1 MNLDNHPCF
10 NREAHKTFGRVHL
23 PVAPRCNI
31 QCRFCNRKFD
41 CVSESRPGVTSGLL
55 KPEQAM
61 FYLEEVFN
69 AKRNISV
76 VGIAGPGDPF
86 ANPEETLET
95 LSRVRETYPEMI
107 LCVATNGLN
116 LSPYVDDLARLKVS
130 HVTITVNAVD
140 TKISEK
146 IYSWIRYKKRV
157 MRAEQGAATLL
168 NNQLKAI
175 RGLKQLGLTVK
186 VNTIILPGIN
196 EDHIETVAEKMA
208 ELKVDILNCVPYYP
222 NSGSAF
228 EKLTEPSP
236 EMVKAIRKKAGR
248 YIRQMRHCTR
258 CRADAVGLL
267 GEKPDA
273 GMMEKLQ
280 TCEAMGS
287 EMTKAVCTTPG
298 EFIRINREET
308 VALHHEQAEAN
319 TPAKTNIAI
328 ASMEGVLVNQHLGQA
343 AELLI
348 YGKKDGTVSLLDTR
362 QTPPAGL
369 GPARWE
375 QLSGLIGDCGAL
387 LVSGIGETPRRVL
400 TDKGIVVYEIEGLIE
415 EAVQAVFEGRPL
427 NHMEA
432 HRLKPCSAGCS
443 GDATGCS

>member
-1 MNLDNHPCF
+1 MDLNNHPCF
-10 NREAHKTFGRVHL
+10 NKEAHKTFGRVHL
-23 PVAPRCNI
+23 PVAPRCNV

-41 CVSESRPGVTSGLL
+41 CVSESRPGVTSGVL

-69 AKRNISV
+69 TKKNLSV

-95 LSRVRETYPEMI
+95 LSRVRETYPDMI

-116 LSPYVDDLARLKVS
+116 LSPYVNDLAQLKVS
-130 HVTITVNAVD
+130 HVTVTVNAVD

-146 IYSWIRYKKRV
+146 IYSWIRYNKRV
-157 MRAEQGAATLL
+157 MRAEQGAVTLL
-168 NNQLKAI
+168 HNQLEGI
-175 RGLKQLGLTVK
+175 SGLKQRGVTVK

-196 EDHIETVAEKMA
+196 EDHIETVAEKMS
-208 ELKVDILNCVPYYP
+208 ELNVDILNCVPYYP
-222 NSGSAF
+222 NAGSAF
-228 EKLTEPSP
+228 EKLSEPSP
-236 EMVKAIRKKAGR
+236 EMVKAIRNKAGR
-248 YIRQMRHCTR
+248 FIKQMRHCTR

-267 GEKPDA
+267 GEKPDP

-280 TCEAMGS
+280 ACGAMGITG
-287 EMTKAVCTTPG
+287 TKAGCDSPG
-298 EFIRINREET
+298 EFIKVTREKTVPLHDEAET
-308 VALHHEQAEAN
+308 NA
-319 TPAKTNIAI
+319 PAKSNIAI
-328 ASMEGVLVNQHLGQA
+328 ASIEGVLVNQHLGQA

-348 YGKKDGTVSLLDTR
+348 YGEKDGAISLLDTR
-362 QTPPAGL
+362 RTPPAGL
-369 GPARWE
+369 GQDRWE
-375 QLSGLIGDCGAL
+375 QLSGLIGDCGTL

-400 TDKGIVVYEIEGLIE
+400 KDKGIVVYEIEGLIE
-415 EAVQAVFEGRPL
+415 EAVQAVLEGRPL

-432 HRLKPCSAGCS
+432 HKLKPCSAGCS